1 VGKPYR
7 SELAALPE
15 TYSWARTFPVAPLA
29 KALQTVCQTPLVCV
43 GSGGSLTTAHFAALL
58 HAESTGQLARAMT
71 PLELTWSNTNLR
83 ELAVLLVSAGGSN
96 PDILGVFKHVVA
108 REPKHMVVVCAR
120 ADSPLTRLAAAH
132 DWVRLFAFDLPGG
145 KDGFLATNSLLASA
159 VLLGRAYEVN
169 LPAADPLPPNLA
181 GLSAPS
187 HAGHDAGEVE
197 SRCQPLWDRETLI
210 VLYGPALQPVAA
222 DLESRFT
229 EAALGHVQV
238 ADYRNFAH
246 GRHHWLAR
254 HESQTAV
261 LSLESE
267 EDQAL
272 AERTLAL
279 LPASVPAVRFAAPG
293 RGTRACLAGLLFS
306 ARLAG
311 AAGEAR
317 EIDPGAPRVPHFG
330 RAIYH
335 LQTYGPSPRMSSLSF
350 REQVAI
356 ERKTGAALSQL
367 ERRGE
372 LEFWRD
378 AYQTFTRNLRKAAF
392 DRLIL
397 DYDGTLCDECDKM
410 TGLRA
415 EVTEHLT
422 RLLSAGL
429 HIGIATGRGESVR
442 EDLRRAIPPSLWGLV
457 LVGYRNGAE
466 IAPLTD
472 DSFPSQS
479 DEVGEELE
487 SVARR
492 IGDDPLLARLIG
504 RARPRWKQISVHPRP
519 GVHVQALWERLSE
532 VACEAGRPGVKVLQS
547 SHSIDVIAPG
557 VSKRAL
563 AERLAELGG
572 AAPQRGQPL
581 CIGDR
586 GRWPGND
593 CELLQAPHSLS
604 VDEVSSAPGTCWLLS
619 SPGERGVQA
628 ALEYLAGL
636 GVEGGVA
643 RARLGGG

>member
-1 VGKPYR
+1 
-7 SELAALPE
+7 LAD
-15 TYSWARTFPVAPLA
+15 
-29 KALQTVCQTPLVCV
+29 ALQPVCQSPQICV
-43 GSGGSLTTAHFAALL
+43 GSGGSLTTAHFAAML
-58 HAESTGQLARAMT
+58 HAEGTGQLARAMT

-83 ELAVLLVSAGGSN
+83 ELTVLLISAGGSN
-96 PDILGVFKHVVA
+96 PDIIGAFKQVVV
-108 REPKHMVVVCAR
+108 REPKHLVVICAR
-120 ADSPLTRLAAAH
+120 ADSPLTRLAAGH
-132 DWVRLFAFDLPGG
+132 NWVRLFAFNLPGG

-159 VLLGRAYEVN
+159 VLLYRAYQAN
-169 LPAADPLPPNLA
+169 LGTADPLPPDLA
-181 GLSAPS
+181 ELSSPGR
-187 HAGHDAGEVE
+187 AGHYDGEME
-197 SRCQPLWDRETLI
+197 SSCQRLWERETLI

-229 EAALGHVQV
+229 EAALGHLQM

-246 GRHHWLAR
+246 GRHHWIAR

-261 LSLESE
+261 LSLECE

-272 AERTLAL
+272 AERTLGL
-279 LPASVPAVRFAAPG
+279 LPASVPSVRFGAPG
-293 RGTRACLAGLLFS
+293 SGTRACLAGLVFS

-311 AAGEAR
+311 AAGQAR
-317 EIDPGAPRVPHFG
+317 GIDPGAPRVPPFG
-330 RAIYH
+330 REIYH
-335 LQTYGPSPRMSSLSF
+335 LQTYCPSPRKSNSSF

-356 ERKTGAALSQL
+356 ERKTGAALLQL

-397 DYDGTLCDECDKM
+397 DYDGTLCDECEKM

-415 EVTEHLT
+415 EVKEHLT

-429 HIGIATGRGESVR
+429 RVGIATGRGESVR
-442 EDLRRAIPPSLWGLV
+442 EDLRRALPLSLWGLV

-479 DEVGEELE
+479 GEVGEELE
-487 SVARR
+487 SVERR
-492 IGDDPLLARLIG
+492 IGDDPLLARLIS
-504 RARPRWKQISVHPRP
+504 RTRPQWRHISVDPRP
-519 GVHVQALWERLSE
+519 GVHVQAVWQRLSE
-532 VACEAGRPGVKVLQS
+532 IACEAGRPGVKVLLS

-557 VSKRAL
+557 VSKRIL

-572 AAPQRGQPL
+572 AAPQGGEPL

-604 VDEVSSAPGTCWLLS
+604 VDEVSVAPDTCWLLS
-619 SPGERGVQA
+619 SPGKKGVQA

-636 GVEGGVA
+636 VVEGGVA
-643 RARLGGG
+643 KVRLGGG